1 MFGAESKKTR
11 LSGTACSLYH
21 CVLIPASFIVVYP
34 VKISTL
40 SYFAVACTLS
50 EFSFLLII
58 ISHTRLFSVTA

>member
-11 LSGTACSLYH
+11 LSGTACSLYR

-40 SYFAVACTLS
+40 SYFAVACTLN
-50 EFSFLLII
+50 FL
-58 ISHTRLFSVTA
+58 FY